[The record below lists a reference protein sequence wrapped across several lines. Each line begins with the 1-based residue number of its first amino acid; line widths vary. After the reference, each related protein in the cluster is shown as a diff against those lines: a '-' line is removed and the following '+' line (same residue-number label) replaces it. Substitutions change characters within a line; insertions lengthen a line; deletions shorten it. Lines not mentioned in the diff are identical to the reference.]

1 MSSGSNDN
9 SADNNK
15 NDDNKKNNNIP
26 PEKFI
31 TINGHK
37 IKYLDY
43 NRRTRRF
50 SNICPILVLLR

>member
-15 NDDNKKNNNIP
+15 NGDNKKNNNIP

-31 TINGHK
+31 TINGHTT
-37 IKYLDY
+37 ISDRLDDFLTY
-43 NRRTRRF
+43 VQ
-50 SNICPILVLLR
+50 I